1 MMDYN
6 GTASNEGL
14 NRLGYEQ
21 SLKRVLNLRNLV
33 FFGISYLAPTV
44 IFNQYGVLTQITQGM
59 MALSTLITIL
69 AVMFTAYSYT
79 QMVKIYPV
87 AGSAYTYVQRAINPH
102 LGFLTGWVVL
112 LDYILIPLVCY
123 LTVGLYMNRFVPQ
136 VPVWVWIVVSVVAMT
151 AINIIG
157 IKSTSRFNTVIMV
170 LQFAFT
176 LVFIAVVVK
185 FILGG
190 GGAGTLISA
199 ENFYDPQDFSRD
211 GLLGAAAIMAISFL
225 GFDAV
230 TTVAEEAIEPE
241 KNIGRAIFIICIGA
255 GIVFV
260 FIAYIAQ
267 VAWPDAWKEMSD
279 PMTGIFDLF
288 EHMKTGYMATVFLI
302 IDNCASLACAL
313 TATAAVARILY
324 GMGRDGALPKR
335 FFGYVNPKYQSPVYN
350 ILLVSALS
358 LTSIIF
364 SENLYAALSL
374 VSFGALT
381 AFTLVNL
388 SVIFQYV
395 IKDKKRTGTALLK
408 YLMIPAFGVIVSAYL
423 FLSIETSGKIVGG
436 CWLLLGLIYS
446 AATTNFW
453 RKLPPELKLDE

>member
-1 MMDYN
+1 MESSN
-6 GTASNEGL
+6 ITSNEGL
-14 NRLGYEQ
+14 NNLGYEQ

-44 IFNQYGVLTQITQGM
+44 IFNQYGIITQLTQGM
-59 MALSTLITIL
+59 MALSNLITVI
-69 AVMFTAYSYT
+69 AVMFTAYSYS
-79 QMVKIYPV
+79 QMVKVYPV
-87 AGSAYTYVQRAINPH
+87 AGSAYTYVQRSINPH

-112 LDYILIPLVCY
+112 LDYVLIPLVCY

-136 VPVWVWIVVSVVAMT
+136 VPVWVWIIISVIAMT

-157 IKSTSRFNTVIMV
+157 IQSTSRFNTIIMI

-176 LVFIAVVVK
+176 LVFIAVTIK
-185 FILGG
+185 FITGG

-199 ENFYDPQDFSRD
+199 ENFYDPKDFTQQ

-230 TTVAEEAIEPE
+230 TTVAEEAIKPE

-255 GIVFV
+255 GIVFT

-267 VAWPDAWKEMSD
+267 VAWPNAWREMSD

-288 EHMKTGYMATVFLI
+288 EHMKTGYMATTFLV

-324 GMGRDGALPKR
+324 GMGRDGVLPKR
-335 FFGYVNPKYQSPVYN
+335 FFGYINPRFQSPVYN
-350 ILLVSALS
+350 ILLISALS
-358 LTSIIF
+358 LTSIFF

-374 VSFGALT
+374 VSFGALC

-388 SVIFQYV
+388 SVIFQYI
-395 IKDKKRTGTALLK
+395 IKDKKRGPVDILR
-408 YLMIPAFGVIVSAYL
+408 YLIVPACGVLVSGYL
-423 FLSIETSGKIVGG
+423 FISIAPSGKIVGS
-436 CWLLLGLIYS
+436 CWLLLGIIYS
-446 AATTNFW
+446 AATTSFW
-453 RKLPPELKLDE
+453 RKLPPELKLDK

>member
-1 MMDYN
+1 MESN
-6 GTASNEGL
+6 TLPSNEGL

-44 IFNQYGVLTQITQGM
+44 IFNQYGILTQITQGM
-59 MALSTLITIL
+59 MALSTLITVV
-69 AVMFTAYSYT
+69 AVMFTAYSYS
-79 QMVKIYPV
+79 QMVKVYPV

-112 LDYILIPLVCY
+112 LDYVLIPLVCY

-136 VPVWVWIVVSVVAMT
+136 VPVWIWIIISVVAMT
-151 AINIIG
+151 VINVIG
-157 IKSTSRFNTVIMV
+157 IQSTSRFNTIIMV

-176 LVFIAVVVK
+176 LLFIGVVIK
-185 FILGG
+185 YITGG
-190 GGAGTLISA
+190 GGAGTLLSPV
-199 ENFYDPQDFSRD
+199 NFYDPKDFTQP

-230 TTVAEEAIEPE
+230 TTVAEEAIEPK
-241 KNIGRAIFIICIGA
+241 KNIGKAIFIICIGA
-255 GIVFV
+255 GIVFT

-288 EHMKTGYMATVFLI
+288 EHMKTGFMSTTFLV

-335 FFGYVNPKYQSPVYN
+335 FFGYIHPKYKSPVYN
-350 ILLVSALS
+350 IILISVLS
-358 LTSIIF
+358 LSSIIF

-374 VSFGALT
+374 VSFGALC

-388 SVIFQYV
+388 SVVFQYV
-395 IKDKKRTGTALLK
+395 IKDKRRGPADILK
-408 YLMIPAFGVIVSAYL
+408 YLIVPACGVLVSIYL
-423 FLSIETSGKIVGG
+423 FLHIETTGKIVGC
-436 CWLLLGLIYS
+436 CWLLLGIIYS
-446 AATTNFW
+446 AATTSFW

>member
-1 MMDYN
+1 MEPN
-6 GTASNEGL
+6 TTSNEGL
-14 NRLGYEQ
+14 NSLGYEQ

-59 MALSTLITIL
+59 MALSNLITIL
-69 AVMFTAYSYT
+69 AVMFTAYSYS
-79 QMVKIYPV
+79 QMVKVYPV

-112 LDYILIPLVCY
+112 LDYLLIPLICY

-136 VPVWVWIVVSVVAMT
+136 VPVWVWIIISVVAMT

-157 IKSTSRFNTVIMV
+157 IQSTSRFNTVIMI

-176 LVFIAVVVK
+176 LLFIGVVIK
-185 FILGG
+185 YITGG
-190 GGAGTLISA
+190 GGAGTLLSA
-199 ENFYDPQDFSRD
+199 ENFYDPADFTKG
-211 GLLGAAAIMAISFL
+211 GLMGAAAIMAISFL

-230 TTVAEEAIEPE
+230 TTVAEEAIEPQ

-255 GIVFV
+255 GIVFT
-260 FIAYIAQ
+260 FISYIAQ

-288 EHMKTGYMATVFLI
+288 EHMKTGYMSTTFLI

-313 TATAAVARILY
+313 TGTAAVARILY
-324 GMGRDGALPKR
+324 GMGRDGSLPKR
-335 FFGYVNPKYQSPVYN
+335 FFGYIHPKFQSPVYN
-350 ILLVSALS
+350 IMLVSALS

-364 SENLYAALSL
+364 SENLYGALSL

-388 SVIFQYV
+388 SVIFQYF
-395 IKDKKRTGTALLK
+395 IKDKKRGPGGVFK
-408 YLMIPAFGVIVSAYL
+408 YLIVPICGAAVSVWL
-423 FLSIETSGKIVGG
+423 FISIAPSGKIVGG
-436 CWLLLGLIYS
+436 CWLLIGVIYS
-446 AATTNFW
+446 AVTTNFW

>member
-1 MMDYN
+1 MEPNNMATNDN
-6 GTASNEGL
+6 L
-14 NRLGYEQ
+14 NILGYEQ

-44 IFNQYGVLTQITQGM
+44 IFNQYGVITQLTQGM
-59 MALSTLITIL
+59 MALSTLITVL
-69 AVMFTAYSYT
+69 AVMFTAYSYS
-79 QMVKIYPV
+79 QMVKVYPV

-112 LDYILIPLVCY
+112 LDYLLIPLVCY

-136 VPVWVWIVVSVVAMT
+136 VPVWVWIILSVVSMT
-151 AINIIG
+151 AINIFG
-157 IKSTSRFNTVIMV
+157 IQSTSRFNSVIMV

-176 LVFIAVVVK
+176 MVFIAVVIK
-185 FILGG
+185 YILGG
-190 GGAGTLISA
+190 GGAGTLLSPVD
-199 ENFYDPQDFSRD
+199 FYNPQEFSRQ
-211 GLLGAAAIMAISFL
+211 GLFGAAAIMAISFL

-255 GIVFV
+255 GVVFT
-260 FIAYIAQ
+260 FISYIAQ
-267 VAWPDAWKEMSD
+267 VAWPDAWKEMTD

-288 EHMKTGYMATVFLI
+288 EHMQTGYMSTTFLV

-324 GMGRDGALPKR
+324 GMGRDGVLPKK
-335 FFGYVNPKYQSPVYN
+335 FFGYIHPKFQSPVKN
-350 ILLVSALS
+350 ILLVSTLS

-364 SENLYAALSL
+364 SENLYGALSL

-395 IKDKKRTGTALLK
+395 GKDKKRGFTDLIK
-408 YLMIPAFGVIVSAYL
+408 YMMIPICGAIVSIYL
-423 FLSIETSGKIVGG
+423 FASIAPAGKIVGS
-436 CWLLLGLIYS
+436 CWLLIGIIYS
-446 AATTNFW
+446 AITTNFW
-453 RKLPPELKLDE
+453 KKLPPELKLDE

>member
-1 MMDYN
+1 ME
-6 GTASNEGL
+6 SNHATNDGL
-14 NRLGYEQ
+14 NGLGYEQ
-21 SLKRVLNLRNLV
+21 SLKRVLTLRNLV

-44 IFNQYGVLTQITQGM
+44 IFNQYGILTQITQGM
-59 MALSTLITIL
+59 MALSTLITVV
-69 AVMFTAYSYT
+69 AVMFTAYSYS
-79 QMVKIYPV
+79 QMVKVYPV

-102 LGFLTGWVVL
+102 LGFMTGWVIL
-112 LDYILIPLVCY
+112 LDYVLIPLVCY

-136 VPVWVWIVVSVVAMT
+136 VPVWVWIIISVVAMT
-151 AINIIG
+151 VINIIG
-157 IKSTSRFNTVIMV
+157 IQSTSRFNTIIMV

-176 LVFIAVVVK
+176 LVFIAVVIK

-199 ENFYDPQDFSRD
+199 ENFYDPIDFTKP
-211 GLLGAAAIMAISFL
+211 GLLAASAIMAISFL

-230 TTVAEEAIEPE
+230 TTVAEEAIEPK

-255 GIVFV
+255 GVVFT
-260 FIAYIAQ
+260 FIAYISQ
-267 VAWPDAWKEMSD
+267 LAWPDAWKEMSD

-288 EHMKTGYMATVFLI
+288 EHMKTGYMATTFLV

-324 GMGRDGALPKR
+324 GMGRDGVLPKK
-335 FFGYVNPKYQSPVYN
+335 FFGYIHPKFKSPVYN
-350 ILLVSALS
+350 ILLISVLS
-358 LTSIIF
+358 LSSIIF

-374 VSFGALT
+374 VSFGALS

-395 IKDKKRTGTALLK
+395 IKDKKRGPANILK
-408 YLMIPAFGVIVSAYL
+408 YLIVPACGVLVSGYL
-423 FLSIETSGKIVGG
+423 FLSIETAGKIVGG
-436 CWLLLGLIYS
+436 CWLLLGVIYS
-446 AATTNFW
+446 AATTSFW
-453 RKLPPELKLDE
+453 RKLPPELNLDE

>member
-1 MMDYN
+1 
-6 GTASNEGL
+6 
-14 NRLGYEQ
+14 
-21 SLKRVLNLRNLV
+21 
-33 FFGISYLAPTV
+33 
-44 IFNQYGVLTQITQGM
+44 
-59 MALSTLITIL
+59 
-69 AVMFTAYSYT
+69 MFTAYSYS
-79 QMVKIYPV
+79 QMVKVYPV

-112 LDYILIPLVCY
+112 LDYVLIPLVCY

-136 VPVWVWIVVSVVAMT
+136 VPVWVWIVISVVAMT
-151 AINIIG
+151 IINVVG
-157 IKSTSRFNTVIMV
+157 IQSTSRFNTVIMI

-176 LVFIAVVVK
+176 IVFIGVVVK

-190 GGAGTLISA
+190 GGAGTLFSPID
-199 ENFYDPQDFSRD
+199 FYDPGDFTRP
-211 GLLGAAAIMAISFL
+211 GLFGAAAIMAISFL

-230 TTVAEEAIEPE
+230 TTVAEEAIEPK

-255 GIVFV
+255 GVVFT
-260 FIAYIAQ
+260 FISYIAQ

-288 EHMKTGYMATVFLI
+288 EHMKTGYMSTAFLV
-302 IDNCASLACAL
+302 IDNFASLACAL
-313 TATAAVARILY
+313 TGTAAVARILY
-324 GMGRDGALPKR
+324 GMGRDGSLPKK
-335 FFGYVNPKYQSPVYN
+335 FFGYIHPKFQSPVNN
-350 ILLVSALS
+350 IILISAIS

-388 SVIFQYV
+388 SVIFQYF
-395 IKDKKRTGTALLK
+395 IKDKHRGPAGIVK
-408 YLMIPAFGVIVSAYL
+408 YLIIPACGAAISLWL
-423 FLSIETSGKIVGG
+423 FLSIAPSGKIVGG
-436 CWLLLGLIYS
+436 CWLLIGVIYS

>member
-1 MMDYN
+1 MEPN
-6 GTASNEGL
+6 NTTSNEGL
-14 NRLGYEQ
+14 NNLGYEQ

-44 IFNQYGVLTQITQGM
+44 IFNQYGILTQITQGM
-59 MALSTLITIL
+59 MALSTLITIV
-69 AVMFTAYSYT
+69 AVMFTAYSYS
-79 QMVKIYPV
+79 QMVKVYPV

-102 LGFLTGWVVL
+102 LGFMTGWVIL
-112 LDYILIPLVCY
+112 LDYVLIPLVCY

-136 VPVWVWIVVSVVAMT
+136 VPVWVWIIISVVAMT
-151 AINIIG
+151 VINIIG
-157 IKSTSRFNTVIMV
+157 IRSTSRFNTIIMV

-176 LVFIAVVVK
+176 LVFIAVVIK

-199 ENFYDPQDFSRD
+199 ENFYDPIDFTKP
-211 GLLGAAAIMAISFL
+211 GLLAASAIMAISFL

-230 TTVAEEAIEPE
+230 TTVAEEAIEPK
-241 KNIGRAIFIICIGA
+241 KNVGKAIFIICIGA
-255 GIVFV
+255 GIVFTL
-260 FIAYIAQ
+260 IAYISQ
-267 VAWPDAWKEMSD
+267 LAWPDAWKEMSD

-288 EHMKTGYMATVFLI
+288 EHMKTGYMATTFLV

-324 GMGRDGALPKR
+324 VMGRDGVLPKR
-335 FFGYVNPKYQSPVYN
+335 FFGYIHPKFQSPVYN
-350 ILLVSALS
+350 ILLISALS
-358 LTSIIF
+358 LSSIYF

-388 SVIFQYV
+388 SVIFQYI
-395 IKDKKRTGTALLK
+395 IKDKKRGPANILK
-408 YLMIPAFGVIVSAYL
+408 YFIVPACGVLVSGYL
-423 FLSIETSGKIVGG
+423 FLSIETSGKIVGS
-436 CWLLLGLIYS
+436 CWLLLGVIYS
-446 AATTNFW
+446 AATTSFW

>member
-1 MMDYN
+1 MDYN

-136 VPVWVWIVVSVVAMT
+136 VPVWVWIVVSVAAMT

-157 IKSTSRFNTVIMV
+157 IKSTSRFNTIIMV

-190 GGAGTLISA
+190 GGAGTLLSA

-255 GIVFV
+255 GIVFI

-335 FFGYVNPKYQSPVYN
+335 FFGYVNPKFQSPVYN

-395 IKDKKRTGTALLK
+395 VKDKKRTGTALLK

-423 FLSIETSGKIVGG
+423 FLNIETSGKIVGG
-436 CWLLLGLIYS
+436 CWLLLGVIYS

>member
-1 MMDYN
+1 MDN
-6 GTASNEGL
+6 NRTASNEGL

-136 VPVWVWIVVSVVAMT
+136 VPVWVWIVVSVAAMT

-157 IKSTSRFNTVIMV
+157 IKSTSRFNTIIMV

-241 KNIGRAIFIICIGA
+241 KNIGKAIFIICIGA
-255 GIVFV
+255 GIVFI

-335 FFGYVNPKYQSPVYN
+335 FFGYVNPKFQSPVYN

-395 IKDKKRTGTALLK
+395 VKDKKRTGTALLK

-423 FLSIETSGKIVGG
+423 FLNIETSGKIVGG
-436 CWLLLGLIYS
+436 CWLLLGIIYS

-453 RKLPPELKLDE
+453 RRLPPELKLDE